1 MSEPLD
7 KDVAIV
13 IEMIRE
19 QGAIT
24 ACAESFGFGLH
35 FGIKLSGKGVRMSEI
50 ELCQLIDQYDERLRD
65 RSEETSGR

>member
-1 MSEPLD
+1 MTEALD

-35 FGIKLSGKGVRMSEI
+35 FALKLSGKGVRISEI
-50 ELCQLIDQYDERLRD
+50 EICQLIDQYEERLRD
-65 RSEETSGR
+65 RSEETGR